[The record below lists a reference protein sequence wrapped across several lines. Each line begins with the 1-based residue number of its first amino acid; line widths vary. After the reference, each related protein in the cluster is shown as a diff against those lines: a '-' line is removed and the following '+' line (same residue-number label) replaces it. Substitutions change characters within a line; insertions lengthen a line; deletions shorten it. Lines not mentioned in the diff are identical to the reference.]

1 MNYIPISPKE
11 RDAMLATI
19 GVRSLVD
26 LFKDVP
32 VQHRF
37 PKLDLP
43 PALTEMDASA
53 ELQELALGNDNVRT
67 DLVSFLGAGAYNHY
81 IPSVVDHILRRGEFY
96 TAYTPYQP
104 EISQGTLQAIFE
116 YQSLMAALTGM
127 EVSNASH
134 YDGATAVAEAVN
146 MAYAQFRGKRTK
158 VVISPTVH
166 PQYRETLRTYVQGME
181 LELAGDDASAVK
193 SDQPALPAPV
203 PPWPGRQDRQAQVS
217 RGEGLSVNST
227 EALIPLIDEN
237 TALVIVQYPDF
248 FGRIYDFTKLIE
260 SAHGKGALVCVAAN
274 PIALALFKTP
284 GEMGADMVVGEGQ
297 PLGIPLSY
305 GGPYLGFFTTRK
317 QYIHKMAGRLV
328 GETVDSRGQRAFV
341 LTLTA
346 REQHIKR
353 ERATS
358 NICTNQGLM
367 ALASAVYLSVLGQN
381 GLRQVAELC
390 YHKAH
395 YAAGQIAKIPGYSLC
410 FDAPFF
416 HEFSVCCPK
425 PVEAINDHL
434 LEHGIL
440 GGYDLGQHYPSL
452 KDHML
457 VAVTEM
463 NTRDEIDALM
473 DALSEVSHD

>member
-1 MNYIPISPKE
+1 MNYIPISPTE
-11 RDAMLATI
+11 RDAMLATV
-19 GVRSLVD
+19 GVEKLDD
-26 LFKDVP
+26 LFNDIPAK
-32 VQHRF
+32 HRF

-43 PALTEMDASA
+43 PALTEMEAAAS
-53 ELQELALGNDNVRT
+53 LSELAGSNETTR

-81 IPSVVDHILRRGEFY
+81 IPAAVDHILRRGEFY

-116 YQSLMAALTGM
+116 YQSLIATLTGM

-146 MAYAQFRGKRTK
+146 LAYAQFRGKRTK

-166 PQYRETLRTYVQGME
+166 PQYRATLRTYVQGMG
-181 LELAGDDASAVK
+181 LDLAGDNPS
-193 SDQPALPAPV
+193 L
-203 PPWPGRQDRQAQVS
+203 
-217 RGEGLSVNST
+217 LSTLDS
-227 EALIPLIDEN
+227 LISLIDEN

-248 FGRIYDFTKLIE
+248 FGRIYDYTKLIE
-260 SAHGKGALVCVAAN
+260 SAHAQGALACVAAN
-274 PIALALFKTP
+274 PIALALLKTP
-284 GEMGADMVVGEGQ
+284 GEMGADIAVGEGQ
-297 PLGIPLSY
+297 PLGIPMSF
-305 GGPYLGFFTTRK
+305 GGPYLGFFTARK
-317 QYIHKMAGRLV
+317 QYLHKMAGRLV
-328 GETVDSRGQRAFV
+328 GETVDGRGQRAFV

-367 ALASAVYLSVLGQN
+367 ALASAVYLSLLGQR

-395 YAAGQIAKIPGYSLC
+395 YAAEQIAKIPGYSLC
-410 FDAPFF
+410 FESPFF
-416 HEFSVCCPK
+416 HEFSVCCPR
-425 PVEAINDHL
+425 PVEEINAHL
-434 LEHGIL
+434 LDHGIL
-440 GGYDLGQHYPSL
+440 GGYDLGQDYPAL

-457 VAVTEM
+457 LAVTEM
-463 NTRDEIDALM
+463 NSKEEIDFLADVL
-473 DALSEVSHD
+473 AEVSHD

>member
-1 MNYIPISPKE
+1 MTYIPHSPAE
-11 RDAMLATI
+11 REAMLARI
-19 GVRSLVD
+19 GVKKIED
-26 LFKDVP
+26 LFQDVP
-32 VQHRF
+32 SRHRF

-43 PALTEMDASA
+43 PALAEMDAAA
-53 ELQELALGNDNVRT
+53 ELQELASDNENIQGE
-67 DLVSFLGAGAYNHY
+67 LVSFLGAGAYNHY
-81 IPSVVDHILRRGEFY
+81 IPAAVDYVLRRGEFY

-116 YQSLMAALTGM
+116 YQSLITALTGM

-134 YDGATAVAEAVN
+134 YDGATAVAEAAN
-146 MAYAQFRGKRTK
+146 MAYAQFRGKRPK
-158 VVISPTVH
+158 IVISPTVH
-166 PQYRETLRTYVQGME
+166 PQYRATLRTYVQGMG
-181 LELAGDDASAVK
+181 LELAGDD
-193 SDQPALPAPV
+193 PAADLEAGP
-203 PPWPGRQDRQAQVS
+203 
-217 RGEGLSVNST
+217 
-227 EALIPLIDEN
+227 EALESQVDEN
-237 TALVIVQYPDF
+237 TALLVVQYPDF
-248 FGRIYDFTKLIE
+248 FGRVYDLSELITA
-260 SAHGKGALVCVAAN
+260 AHGKGALVCVAAN
-274 PIALALFKTP
+274 PTALALYKTP

-358 NICTNQGLM
+358 NICSNQGLL
-367 ALASAVYLSVLGQN
+367 ALAAAVYLSVLGKT

-395 YAAGQIAKIPGYSLC
+395 YAAEQIQKVKGFELC

-416 HEFSVCCPK
+416 HEFSVCCPR
-425 PVEAINDHL
+425 PVEDINAHL
-434 LEHGIL
+434 LDHGIL
-440 GGYDLGQHYPSL
+440 GGYDLGQDYPAL

-463 NTRDEIDALM
+463 NTQDEIDALVA
-473 DALSEVSHD
+473 ALAEVGHD